1 MKQDRKSVILTGMPG
16 SGKTTTGL
24 NLSKKTGL
32 IFYDLD
38 FIIEENEKRKITE
51 IFKTDG
57 EEYFRKKETE
67 TIKNFPYK
75 PPYILSL
82 GGGTIT
88 RAQNIFLLKKIGA
101 IFYLQVSP
109 EKIFDRI
116 KDDKTRPLLL
126 KDDPKKALC
135 ELYEKR
141 HLQYENSADFI
152 IDANKPVEEITYC
165 IMEAYEK
172 INC

>member
-67 TIKNFPYK
+67 IIKNFPYK

-88 RAQNIFLLKKIGA
+88 RAQNIFLLKKTGV

-126 KDDPKKALC
+126 KYDPKKALC

>member
-16 SGKTTTGL
+16 SGKTTVGL
-24 NLSKKTGL
+24 SLSKKLGL
-32 IFYDLD
+32 TFYDLD
-38 FIIEENEKRKITE
+38 FLIEENEKRKITD

-67 TIKNFPYK
+67 TIKNIPYRA
-75 PPYILSL
+75 PYILSL

-88 RAQNIFLLKKIGA
+88 RAENVFLLKKIGA
-101 IFYLQVSP
+101 IFYLNASP
-109 EKIFDRI
+109 EIIFDRI

-126 KDDPKKALC
+126 KDDPKKALF

-141 HLQYENSADFI
+141 HLQYEISADFI
-152 IDANKPVEEITYC
+152 VDANKTTEETVFS
-165 IMEAYEK
+165 IMEEYEK
-172 INC
+172 ING